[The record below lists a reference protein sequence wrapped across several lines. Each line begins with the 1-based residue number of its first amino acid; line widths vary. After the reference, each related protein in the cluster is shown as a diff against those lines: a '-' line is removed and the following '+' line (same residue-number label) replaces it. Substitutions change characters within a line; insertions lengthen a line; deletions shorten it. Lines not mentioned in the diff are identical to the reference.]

1 MIAIKPVFIVIIRFL
16 PLPFQA
22 LGGIVLIKKNS
33 DLKDTQISDTS
44 APEAQAGRK

>member
-1 MIAIKPVFIVIIRFL
+1 MIAIKPVCIR

-22 LGGIVLIKKNS
+22 LGGIVLIKKIS